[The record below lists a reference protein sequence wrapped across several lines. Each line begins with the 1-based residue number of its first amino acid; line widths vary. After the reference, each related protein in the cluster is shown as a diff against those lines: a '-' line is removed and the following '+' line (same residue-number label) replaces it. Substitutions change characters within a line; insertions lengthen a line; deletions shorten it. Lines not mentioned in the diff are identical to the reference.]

1 MTLAQ
6 YLNSNKYY
14 HGSRGHTSCAPFY
27 LYIYINTYTSKM
39 YNTYSW
45 HAKKVLQ
52 TRLSHAIVVKN
63 DKEVP
68 IKMEN
73 TEKAR
78 KSLTMTKELAD
89 WLKKESDRKGIN
101 VNALINVIL
110 NEYKERN
117 GG

>member
-1 MTLAQ
+1 M
-6 YLNSNKYY
+6 K
-14 HGSRGHTSCAPFY
+14 
-27 LYIYINTYTSKM
+27 
-39 YNTYSW
+39 
-45 HAKKVLQ
+45 
-52 TRLSHAIVVKN
+52 
-63 DKEVP
+63 
-68 IKMEN
+68 N
-73 TEKAR
+73 TEKVR

>member
-1 MTLAQ
+1 M
-6 YLNSNKYY
+6 K
-14 HGSRGHTSCAPFY
+14 
-27 LYIYINTYTSKM
+27 
-39 YNTYSW
+39 
-45 HAKKVLQ
+45 
-52 TRLSHAIVVKN
+52 
-63 DKEVP
+63 
-68 IKMEN
+68 N

-78 KSLTMTKELAD
+78 KSLTITKELAD